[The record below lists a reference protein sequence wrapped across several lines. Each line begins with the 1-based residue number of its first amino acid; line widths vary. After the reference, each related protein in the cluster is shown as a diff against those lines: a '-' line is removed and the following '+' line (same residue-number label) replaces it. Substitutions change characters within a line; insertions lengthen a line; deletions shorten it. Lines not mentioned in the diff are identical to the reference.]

1 MQIIITIER
10 PSPQDPRLIQ
20 LRERMV
26 NAFEEL
32 LNTFPIITVEKLHQ
46 MNQAYENGTENPMF
60 DYVLFI
66 GSRLISRN
74 STDWDPREDLR
85 YIPIDW
91 IPESL
96 DDRFQFH
103 LLKATAASIQGS
115 SKEARM
121 SRSEAGSLISEIE
134 ASNFPQEY
142 VNMMKWGY
150 VLLFR

>member
-1 MQIIITIER
+1 MEITITIQR
-10 PSPQDPRLIQ
+10 PSPQDPRRIR
-20 LRERMV
+20 LREQMV

-32 LNTFPIITVEKLHQ
+32 LNTFPIMTVERLHEIY
-46 MNQAYENGTENPMF
+46 QAYENGTENPMF

-66 GSRLISRN
+66 GSRLMSCN

-85 YIPIDW
+85 YIPTDW

-103 LLKATAASIQGS
+103 LLKTTAASVQGFS
-115 SKEARM
+115 EKARM
-121 SRSEAGSLISEIE
+121 SRSEAASLVPEIE
-134 ASNFPQEY
+134 ASSFPQEY

-150 VLLFR
+150 VLLCR